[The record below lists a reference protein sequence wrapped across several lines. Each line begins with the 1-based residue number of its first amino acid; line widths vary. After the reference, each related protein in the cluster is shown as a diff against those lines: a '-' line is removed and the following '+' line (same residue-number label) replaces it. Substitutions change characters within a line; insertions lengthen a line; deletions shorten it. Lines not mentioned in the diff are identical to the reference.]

1 MSLESRAIAIAN
13 VFPCLG
19 VRGIIPVMF
28 PREQWEK
35 LFDEFGPIEELADFN
50 ELAFIPPVKAV

>member
-1 MSLESRAIAIAN
+1 
-13 VFPCLG
+13 
-19 VRGIIPVMF
+19 MF

-50 ELAFIPPVKAV
+50 ELAYIPPVKVV